1 MKDHLA
7 SLREEYTRAGL
18 SEADLASDP
27 FAMFARWFG
36 DAAELPEPNAMVLA
50 TVSPAGQPSA
60 RSVLLKNF
68 DERGFVFFT
77 NLGTRKATDLAA
89 NPRCSLLFPWHGLQ
103 RQVRIEGVAELLDRD
118 EVKAY
123 FSTRPRGAQLG
134 AWASPQSSVVTSSEL
149 QNRYAALDDAYADDV
164 PTPDFWGGYVVRP
177 RSVEFW
183 QGRQNRM
190 HDRLRY
196 RREGDAWIT
205 ERLAP

>member
-7 SLREEYTRAGL
+7 ALREEYTRAGL
-18 SEADLASDP
+18 SEADLAPDP
-27 FAMFARWFG
+27 FSMFGLWFI
-36 DAAELPEPNAMVLA
+36 DAGELPEPNAMVLA
-50 TVSPAGQPSA
+50 TVSPAGQPSS
-60 RSVLLKNF
+60 RIVLLKNF

-77 NLGTRKATDLAA
+77 NLDSRKAHDLAA

-103 RQVRIEGVAELLDRD
+103 RQVRVEGVAEQIDRD
-118 EVKAY
+118 EVAAY

-134 AWASPQSSVVTSSEL
+134 AWASPQSSVTTSAEL
-149 QNRYAALDDAYADDV
+149 EARYADADDTYPSEV
-164 PTPDFWGGYVVRP
+164 PAPDFWGGYVVRP

-196 RREGDAWIT
+196 RREDGAWIT

>member
-1 MKDHLA
+1 MDDHLA

-18 SEADLASDP
+18 SEGDLALDP
-27 FAMFARWFG
+27 FAMFARWFA
-36 DAAELPEPNAMVLA
+36 DAAELAEPNAMVLA
-50 TVSPAGQPSA
+50 TASPAGQPSQ
-60 RSVLLKNF
+60 RIVLLKGM

-77 NLGTRKATDLAA
+77 NLSSRKAKDLAA
-89 NPRCSLLFPWHGLQ
+89 NPRCSLLFPWHLLQ
-103 RQVRIEGVAELLDRD
+103 RQVRIEGVAEELDRD
-118 EVKAY
+118 QVTAY

-134 AWASPQSSVVTSSEL
+134 AWASPQSSVTTPSSLEE
-149 QNRYAALDDAYADDV
+149 RYAAADEEYPDEV

-196 RREGDAWIT
+196 RREHDAWIV